1 MNTEAK
7 KVLLLV
13 TVETQTNETKSFAF
27 TDNESAKEFIK
38 FAMKQEDVFEC
49 YTETIVDDLE
59 VKKEELSIWL
69 EDL

>member
-1 MNTEAK
+1 MDTEAQ

-13 TVETQTNETKSFAF
+13 TVETQTNETKSFVF
-27 TDNESAKEFIK
+27 TDNESANEFIK
-38 FAMKQEDVFEC
+38 FAKKQSDVFEC
-49 YTETIVDDLE
+49 YVETIVDDLE

>member
-7 KVLLLV
+7 KVLILV

-38 FAMKQEDVFEC
+38 FAKKQEDVFEC
-49 YTETIVDDLE
+49 YVETIVDELD